1 MNKFIG
7 FMMVAFI
14 WVFMYMLFSGFVYIM
29 MWAFSYQ
36 DNFSW
41 KLSFGI
47 LLAWL
52 LVVRL
57 FEMAGG
63 RPL

>member
-57 FEMAGG
+57 FRLASG